1 MPKLKN
7 KAKEANDFVL
17 MAMWDD
23 CALAGLPD
31 GRIAWF
37 QGSGNSL
44 SLVVEVANMV
54 KEANMVEAVQVRSST
69 V

>member
-1 MPKLKN
+1 M
-7 KAKEANDFVL
+7 
-17 MAMWDD
+17 
-23 CALAGLPD
+23 AGLH
-31 GRIAWF
+31 
-37 QGSGNSL
+37 GSKVLATVDSL